1 MYEFRKLQLSD
12 WDGYQ
17 ELMEIIFPDNERSET
32 GFKGMLDDDLS
43 GMFDGH
49 KQIGTLYIRHYD
61 GNSHIHNIGVHPEYQ
76 RKGLGMQLMEIAHQ
90 KCRSNNSGYVMLYVE
105 TENTPAIGLYKK
117 YGYQQISESWH
128 FIIDISLFRTRR
140 NPSTDGYTIKSID
153 YSHLSHLSRTF
164 PSLDVVQVKQW
175 IDESQQK
182 TASNQ
187 FLGLY
192 FHDELKMFVR
202 FNANYSG
209 CMPFKYLDLKDIDPF
224 IQLMIDN
231 YIWSDRNILHVTFDD
246 YNELA
251 NMFNSRNER
260 IFHHLYKMRC
270 NLI

>member
-1 MYEFRKLQLSD
+1 MYEFRTLKPSD

-17 ELMEIIFPDNERSET
+17 ELMEIIFPDNERSEK

-43 GMFDGH
+43 GMFDGG

-61 GNSHIHNIGVHPEYQ
+61 GNSHIHNIGVHPDYQ
-76 RKGLGMQLMEIAHQ
+76 RKGLGMKLMEIAHQ
-90 KCRSNNSGYVMLYVE
+90 KCRSNNSRFVMLYVE
-105 TENTPAIGLYKK
+105 TENSPAISLYKK

-128 FIIDISLFRTRR
+128 FIIDVSLFKTSR
-140 NPSTDGYTIKSID
+140 NPSIDGYTIKPIE
-153 YSHLSHLSRTF
+153 YSHLSLLSTIF
-164 PSLDVVQVKQW
+164 PSLDVIQVKQW
-175 IDESQQK
+175 IDESK
-182 TASNQ
+182 ERTSSNQ
-187 FLGLY
+187 FLALY
-192 FHDELKMFVR
+192 FHDKLKMFAR

-209 CMPFKYLDLKDIDPF
+209 CMPFKYIDLKDFDPF

-231 YIWSDRNILHVTFDD
+231 YIWPDRTEFHVTFDD

-251 NMFNSRNER
+251 NLLTLRNER